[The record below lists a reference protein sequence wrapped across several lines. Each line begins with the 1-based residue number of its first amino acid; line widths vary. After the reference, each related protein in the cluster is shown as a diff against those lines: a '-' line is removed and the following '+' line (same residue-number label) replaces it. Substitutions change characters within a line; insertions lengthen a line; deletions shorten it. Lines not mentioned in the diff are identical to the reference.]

1 MVRLPSDDA
10 RQRSG
15 ETKRARSRAALL
27 AAAADVFR
35 RGWHEARIEDIAKT
49 AGVSPATAYNH
60 FPGGKQELIGRVYA
74 PFIDPLA
81 EAAEADV
88 DAGRDPIEAVE
99 DHIRAAVMVMRRE
112 LPLTIALTAAV
123 TEQVVKV
130 GRPPVP
136 DPNDVRMLARW
147 TTSLTLL
154 VAYGQD
160 QGVFREF
167 PAAQDVSSYHI
178 LSLLQRI
185 ISRREETVEE
195 TVAIALSQLLPPL
208 LIAQRETAKQL
219 PTASP

>member
-1 MVRLPSDDA
+1 MKADPRNA

-15 ETKRARSRAALL
+15 ETKRARSREALL

-35 RGWHEARIEDIAKT
+35 RGWHEARIEDIAK
-49 AGVSPATAYNH
+49 AASVSTATAYNR

-88 DAGRDPIEAVE
+88 DAGRDPVEAIE
-99 DHIRAAVMVMRRE
+99 DHIRAAVTVMRRE

-123 TEQVVKV
+123 TERVVKV
-130 GRPPVP
+130 GRPTVP

-160 QGVFREF
+160 QGVFHDF
-167 PAAQDVSSYHI
+167 PAAQDVSTYHI
-178 LSLLQRI
+178 LSVLQRV

-195 TVAIALSQLLPPL
+195 TVAIVLSQLLPAL
-208 LIAQRETAKQL
+208 LVTQREAAEQL
-219 PTASP
+219 PTTGL